1 MDLYYQN
8 ETLYIDLYNTL
19 TDEEYFA
26 LKKRIFRITSDYDVD
41 KVIVLN
47 HRHFFHNRF
56 YLQQMKQ
63 DFLREYQGEFLI
75 K

>member
-47 HRHFFHNRF
+47 HRHFFHNHF

-63 DFLREYQGEFLI
+63 DFLREYRGEFEI

>member
-8 ETLYIDLYNTL
+8 ETLY
-19 TDEEYFA
+19 FA
-26 LKKRIFRITSDYDVD
+26 LKKRIFRISSDYDVD

-63 DFLREYQGEFLI
+63 DFLREYRGEFEI